1 MTKIS
6 AYPEISLPTIDDLLI
21 GTDVENHN
29 ETKNFSI
36 QEIVNLAIP
45 YKIYNAILT
54 QSGNLDPVATVL
66 QNTLGGDVTWQRSEA
81 GYYSASSSGL
91 FTAGKTT
98 VTCSNMWGDYSVQLY
113 PIFEESTFPNIISL
127 ANINTNAPVTQV
139 DGMDFSFIEIKV
151 YN

>member
-6 AYPEISLPTIDDLLI
+6 AYPEISVPTIDDLLI
-21 GTDVENHN
+21 GTDVENQN

-45 YKIYNAILT
+45 YKVYNAILT

-66 QNTLGGDVTWQRSEA
+66 QNTLGGTVVWTRDSE
-81 GYYSASSSGL
+81 GL
-91 FTAGKTT
+91 YFGTLTGAFTPNKTLVQATNSTDKINKIGNTTANYIELSMFDT
-98 VTCSNMWGDYSVQLY
+98 VLQDY
-113 PIFEESTFPNIISL
+113 
-127 ANINTNAPVTQV
+127 A
-139 DGMDFSFIEIKV
+139 DSFAKLSIEIKV

>member
-6 AYPEISLPTIDDLLI
+6 AYPEISVPTIDDLLI

-66 QNTLGGDVTWQRSEA
+66 QNTLGGTVVWTRDSE
-81 GYYSASSSGL
+81 GL
-91 FTAGKTT
+91 YFGTLTGAFTPNKTLVQAT
-98 VTCSNMWGDYSVQLY
+98 NSTDKINKVGNTTANYIELSMFDTDLQDY
-113 PIFEESTFPNIISL
+113 
-127 ANINTNAPVTQV
+127 A
-139 DGMDFSFIEIKV
+139 DSFAKLSIEIKV